1 MRVTSRVR
9 QHTVVYDEKRDVYVR
24 EESFDARS
32 AGEVRSLI
40 RQLGITQDDV
50 VLDVGGHIGAY
61 ARICCKIG
69 ARVVTIE
76 PEATNLAVLE
86 RNVAE
91 FGDKCVIIA
100 AAATDDHTLLTAG
113 DAALYLHGRTHTGLN
128 SLHGKSTTGTSTVQV
143 PVVSFRDT
151 LLTIRPTA
159 LKVDIEGGE
168 WLLNWDD
175 IPNHVT
181 KINIEMH
188 MIPESGGG
196 RIHAPVVHQKL
207 INQGFTVTRQPNFST
222 MWGTQ
227 AMYVRTDSHATA

>member
-1 MRVTSRVR
+1 MTSSVR
-9 QHTVVYDEKRDVYVR
+9 QHTVIYDEKRDVYVR
-24 EESFDARS
+24 TDSYDARS
-32 AGEVRSLI
+32 AGEVAHLI
-40 RQLGITQDDV
+40 KQLGITPDDV

-91 FGDKCVIIA
+91 FGDLCTVIA
-100 AAATDDHTLLTAG
+100 AAATDDTTMLAAK
-113 DAALYLHGRTHTGLN
+113 DATLYLHGRTHTGLN
-128 SLHGKSTTGTSTVQV
+128 SLHSKSTVSTGSVQV
-143 PVVSFRDT
+143 PVISFRSV
-151 LLTIRPTA
+151 LAEVRPTA

-168 WLLNWDD
+168 WLLDWDD
-175 IPNHVT
+175 VPEHVS

-188 MIPESGGG
+188 MIPANGGG
-196 RIHAPVVHQKL
+196 RTHAPIVHQKL
-207 INQGFTVTRQPNFST
+207 IDQGFTVTREPNFTT

-227 AMYVRTDSHATA
+227 AMYVRTV